1 MPGSRRSKPVILVL
15 ALAWLAGQAAPA
27 AAADVRLAIG
37 TASTGGTWYPLGGG
51 VANMIN
57 KYVPG
62 YQAAAHPSGASI
74 ENINL
79 LAAGDV
85 DLIIVQN
92 DLSDY
97 AVNGTEFFKDR
108 KIENLTAIARL
119 YPETI
124 HVVASKDSG
133 IKTFADFKGKNISVG
148 APGSGNEA
156 NARQIFDIYGLS
168 YNDLKPHFISY
179 AETTDHFKD
188 RLVDAFLYT
197 TGAPNPS
204 IQDISTLQDIVF
216 VPIDG
221 EMRDKLMA
229 KYPFFA
235 KDVLPAKTYRGQDEP
250 VETVAVQAIL
260 AARAELPED
269 VVYAITKGIFE
280 NLEALGNAH
289 HKGKSVSLEKA
300 LDGISVPVHP
310 GAVKYYKEVGVMK

>member
-1 MPGSRRSKPVILVL
+1 MKKGIKVL
-15 ALAWLAGQAAPA
+15 ALFALAA
-27 AAADVRLAIG
+27 VF
-37 TASTGGTWYPLGGG
+37 TASGAFAAEQLTMGTGGTAGTYYPFGGAMSQIISDNSG
-51 VANMIN
+51 GMVNITA
-57 KYVPG
+57 
-62 YQAAAHPSGASI
+62 QSTGASI

-216 VPIDG
+216 VPIEG
-221 EMRDKLMA
+221 EMRDKLIA

-235 KDVLPAKTYRGQDEP
+235 KDVLPGKTYRG
-250 VETVAVQAIL
+250 TGR
-260 AARAELPED
+260 ARGDRGGPGYSRRPEGTFRGRGLHHHQGALPE
-269 VVYAITKGIFE
+269 
-280 NLEALGNAH
+280 
-289 HKGKSVSLEKA
+289 
-300 LDGISVPVHP
+300 P
-310 GAVKYYKEVGVMK
+310 

>member
-1 MPGSRRSKPVILVL
+1 
-15 ALAWLAGQAAPA
+15 AQ
-27 AAADVRLAIG
+27 
-37 TASTGGTWYPLGGG
+37 ST
-51 VANMIN
+51 
-57 KYVPG
+57 
-62 YQAAAHPSGASI
+62 GASI

-108 KIENLTAIARL
+108 KIGNLTAIARL

-124 HVVASKDSG
+124 HVVASKASG

-156 NARQIFDIYGLS
+156 NARQIFDVYGLS
-168 YNDLKPHFISY
+168 YDALKPHFISY

-197 TGAPNPS
+197 TGTPNPS

-221 EMRDKLMA
+221 EMRNKLIE

-235 KDVLPAKTYRGQDEP
+235 KDVLPGKTYRGQDEP

-260 AARAELPED
+260 AARKELSEE
-269 VVYAITKGIFE
+269 VVYTITKALFQ
-280 NLEALGNAH
+280 NLEALGNSH
-289 HKGKSVSLEKA
+289 HKGKSVKISQA

-310 GAVKYYKEVGVMK
+310 GAIKFYKEVGLMK

>member
-1 MPGSRRSKPVILVL
+1 MKKLSRILSVCTIFTL
-15 ALAWLAGQAAPA
+15 VFLSAAWAAPQQ
-27 AAADVRLAIG
+27 LTLG
-37 TASTGGTWYPLGGG
+37 TGGTAGTYYPFGGAMSQIISDNSDG
-51 VANMIN
+51 MVNITA
-57 KYVPG
+57 
-62 YQAAAHPSGASI
+62 QSTGASI

-108 KIENLTAIARL
+108 KIENITAIARL

-124 HVVASKDSG
+124 HLVVSKESG
-133 IKTFADFKGKNISVG
+133 ITTLEGFKGKNVSVG

-156 NARQIFDIYGLS
+156 NARQIFDVYGFG
-168 YNDLKPHFISY
+168 YDDFKPHFISY

-188 RLVDAFLYT
+188 RLVDAFIYT
-197 TGAPNPS
+197 TGTPNPS

-221 EMRDKLMA
+221 EKREELLK

-235 KDVLPAKTYRGQDEP
+235 KDILPANSYRGLDKP

-260 AARAELPED
+260 AARKGLSED
-269 VVYAITKGIFE
+269 VVYAITKALFE
-280 NLEALGNAH
+280 NLEALGNSH
-289 HKGKSVSLEKA
+289 HKGKTVSIEKA

-310 GAVKYYKEVGVMK
+310 GAVKYYKEKGIMK

>member
-1 MPGSRRSKPVILVL
+1 MKKVSKVLVL
-15 ALAWLAGQAAPA
+15 FVLAALLSVSAAWAATHQ
-27 AAADVRLAIG
+27 LTMG
-37 TASTGGTWYPLGGG
+37 TGGTAGTYYPFGGAMSQIVSDHSAG
-51 VANMIN
+51 LVNITA
-57 KYVPG
+57 
-62 YQAAAHPSGASI
+62 QSTGASI

-85 DLIIVQN
+85 DLILVQN

-108 KIENLTAIARL
+108 KIGNLTAIARL

-124 HVVASKDSG
+124 HVVASAQSG

-156 NARQIFDIYGLS
+156 NARQIFDVYGLS
-168 YNDLKPHFISY
+168 YQDMKPHFISY

-197 TGAPNPS
+197 TGTPNPS
-204 IQDISTLQDIVF
+204 IQDISTLQEIVF

-221 EMRDKLMA
+221 EMRDTLMA

>member
-1 MPGSRRSKPVILVL
+1 MKKLSRILSVSAIF
-15 ALAWLAGQAAPA
+15 ALVFLSAAWAAPQQ
-27 AAADVRLAIG
+27 LTMG
-37 TASTGGTWYPLGGG
+37 TGGTAGTYYPFGGAMSQIISDNSNG
-51 VANMIN
+51 MVNITA
-57 KYVPG
+57 
-62 YQAAAHPSGASI
+62 QSTGASI

-108 KIENLTAIARL
+108 KIGNITAIARL

-124 HVVASKDSG
+124 HLVASKDSG
-133 IKTFADFKGKNISVG
+133 ITTLEGFKGKNISVG

-156 NARQIFDIYGLS
+156 NARQIFDVYGFS
-168 YNDLKPHFISY
+168 YDDFKPHFISY

-188 RLVDAFLYT
+188 RLVDAFIYT
-197 TGAPNPS
+197 TGTPNPS
-204 IQDISTLQDIVF
+204 IQDISTLQEIVF
-216 VPIDG
+216 IPIEG
-221 EMRDKLMA
+221 EKREELLK

-235 KDVLPAKTYRGQDEP
+235 RDVLPANSYRGLEKP

-260 AARAELPED
+260 AARKELSED
-269 VVYAITKGIFE
+269 VVYAITKALFE

-289 HKGKSVSLEKA
+289 HKGKTVSIEKA
-300 LDGISVPVHP
+300 LDGISVPIHP
-310 GAVKYYKEVGVMK
+310 GAVKYYKEKGIMK

>member
-1 MPGSRRSKPVILVL
+1 MKKGIRVL
-15 ALAWLAGQAAPA
+15 ALFGLAVIFTASAAFAAPQQ
-27 AAADVRLAIG
+27 LTMG
-37 TASTGGTWYPLGGG
+37 TGGTAGTYYPFGGAMSQIISDNSNG
-51 VANMIN
+51 TVNITA
-57 KYVPG
+57 
-62 YQAAAHPSGASI
+62 QSTGASI

-108 KIENLTAIARL
+108 KIGNLTAIARL

-124 HVVASKDSG
+124 HVVASKASG

-156 NARQIFDIYGLS
+156 NARQIFDVYGLT
-168 YNDLKPHFISY
+168 YDDIKPHFISY

-197 TGAPNPS
+197 TGTPNPS

-221 EMRDKLMA
+221 EMRNKLIE

-235 KDVLPAKTYRGQDEP
+235 KDVLPGKTYRGQDEP

-260 AARAELPED
+260 PARKELSEE
-269 VVYAITKGIFE
+269 VVYTITKALFQ
-280 NLEALGNAH
+280 NHEALGNAH
-289 HKGKSVSLEKA
+289 HKGKSVKISQA

-310 GAVKYYKEVGVMK
+310 GAVKFYKEVGLMK

>member
-1 MPGSRRSKPVILVL
+1 MKKGIRVL
-15 ALAWLAGQAAPA
+15 ALFGLAVIFTASAAFAAPQQLTMA
-27 AAADVRLAIG
+27 
-37 TASTGGTWYPLGGG
+37 TGGTAGTYYPLGGAMSQIISDNSDG
-51 VANMIN
+51 KVNITA
-57 KYVPG
+57 
-62 YQAAAHPSGASI
+62 QSTGASI

-97 AVNGTEFFKDR
+97 AAKGTEFFKDR
-108 KIENLTAIARL
+108 KIGNLTAIARL

-156 NARQIFDIYGLS
+156 NARQIFGIYGLK
-168 YNDLKPHFISY
+168 YEDFKPHFISY

-188 RLVDAFLYT
+188 RLVDAFIYT

-216 VPIDG
+216 IPIDG
-221 EMRDKLMA
+221 EMRDKLIEN
-229 KYPFFA
+229 YPFFA
-235 KDVLPAKTYRGQDEP
+235 KDVIPGGTYRGQDEP

-260 AARAELPED
+260 AARKELSED
-269 VVYAITKGIFE
+269 VVYTITKALFS
-280 NLEALGNAH
+280 NLEAVGNAH
-289 HKGKSVSLEKA
+289 HKGKSMKLSNA

-310 GAVKYYKEVGVMK
+310 GAVKFYKEVGLMK

>member
-1 MPGSRRSKPVILVL
+1 MKKLSRILSVCTIF
-15 ALAWLAGQAAPA
+15 ALVFLSAAWAAPQQ
-27 AAADVRLAIG
+27 LTMG
-37 TASTGGTWYPLGGG
+37 TGGTAGTYYPFGGAMSQIISDHSNG
-51 VANMIN
+51 MVNITA
-57 KYVPG
+57 
-62 YQAAAHPSGASI
+62 QSTGASV

-97 AVNGTEFFKDR
+97 AMNGTEFFKDR
-108 KIENLTAIARL
+108 KIGNLTAIARL

-124 HVVASKDSG
+124 HLVASKESG
-133 IKTFADFKGKNISVG
+133 IKTLGDFKGKNISVG

-156 NARQIFDIYGLS
+156 NARQIFDVYGLS
-168 YNDLKPHFISY
+168 YDDFKPHFISY

-188 RLVDAFLYT
+188 RLVDAFIYT
-197 TGAPNPS
+197 TGVPNPS

-216 VPIDG
+216 IPIDG
-221 EMRDKLMA
+221 AKRDELLK

-235 KDVLPAKTYRGQDEP
+235 KDVLPANSYRGLDKP

-260 AARAELPED
+260 AARKELSDE
-269 VVYAITKGIFE
+269 VVYAITKGLFE

-289 HKGKSVSLEKA
+289 HKGKTVKIEKA
-300 LDGISVPVHP
+300 LDGISIPIHP
-310 GAVKYYKEVGVMK
+310 GAVKYYKEKGIIK